1 MKGEGMRIGVGYLDS
16 AGHQATLHQ
25 CLVPNLRIRAHQII
39 IILNVHSISTIY
51 LVLRSA
57 LGEYRKEGVG
67 QKRINTWS

>member
-1 MKGEGMRIGVGYLDS
+1 MRIGVGYLDS

-39 IILNVHSISTIY
+39 IILNVHSSE